1 MADSPQL
8 ESLDKVALFVV
19 EHKYL
24 LDIYIVRV
32 QTVYMKQKII
42 TGDWSGEP
50 IYREETPEETLLRQ
64 LQEAGLKEIVKVD
77 LSEIEIIKA

>member
-1 MADSPQL
+1 
-8 ESLDKVALFVV
+8 
-19 EHKYL
+19 
-24 LDIYIVRV
+24 
-32 QTVYMKQKII
+32 MKQKII